1 MITLDY
7 ESIQAIRREVRRLIE
22 RKKEHLVYSVD
33 SIEKLQYT
41 RGEISSL
48 EELLQV
54 IKDLLKNE
62 DKEDDDD
69 LSQAG
74 RL

>member
-1 MITLDY
+1 MIELDY
-7 ESIQAIRREVRRLIE
+7 ETVQQIRREVRRLID

-54 IKDLLKNE
+54 MKDLLKNE
-62 DKEDDDD
+62 DKVDDDD
-69 LSQAG
+69 LSEAG

>member
-1 MITLDY
+1 MTLEY
-7 ESIQAIRREVRRLIE
+7 QTVQEIRREVRRLIE
-22 RKKEHLVYSVD
+22 RKKEHLVYNVD
-33 SIEKLQYT
+33 SFEKLQYT
-41 RGEISSL
+41 RGELSSL

-69 LSQAG
+69 LGQAG